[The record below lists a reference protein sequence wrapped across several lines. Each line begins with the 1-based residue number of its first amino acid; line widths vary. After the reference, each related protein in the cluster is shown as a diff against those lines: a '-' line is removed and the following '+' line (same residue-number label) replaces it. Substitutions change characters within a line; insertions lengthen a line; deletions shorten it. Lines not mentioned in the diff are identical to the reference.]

1 MAITSSS
8 AIAIAFAMAI
18 TSSSA
23 NAIAFAMAISSA
35 SDLHPASYNSS
46 PALHAIV
53 LALGAKP

>member
-1 MAITSSS
+1 
-8 AIAIAFAMAI
+8 MAI

-23 NAIAFAMAISSA
+23 NAIALVMAISSA
-35 SDLHPASYNSS
+35 SALLPASYNSSPAQPS